1 MSNFVIEIKAPEL
14 AGAME
19 KLAAALMAKSAAN
32 LSASGCCPASAQPVT
47 IPAQGNTPV
56 VAPMPQPP
64 QPPMATPMQTP
75 TAPAPVPQPVA
86 APAAPAPTYTL
97 DALARAAADL
107 MPGKMTELTTLLAQY
122 GVDRLDRLPAEH
134 YGSFATAIR
143 GMGAKI

>member
-19 KLAAALMAKSAAN
+19 KLAAALMNKTAAERGMD
-32 LSASGCCPASAQPVT
+32 GCAPV
-47 IPAQGNTPV
+47 N
-56 VAPMPQPP
+56 AP
-64 QPPMATPMQTP
+64 
-75 TAPAPVPQPVA
+75 APAPVPAANPTPTPVTA
-86 APAAPAPTYTL
+86 SAPAPTPVMAPAPVNPPAHAPVQAPAAAAPTYTL
-97 DALARAAADL
+97 DVLARAAADL

-143 GMGAKI
+143 GMGARI